1 MELGF
6 HCACLRKHCVIQLC
20 CLPWHLLQMK
30 SLCPIS
36 FGSLSTFIGLHP
48 CFSPLPATLL
58 SLSPRALY
66 PFLFLSD
73 TACCPP
79 LQSSQLAFLCTLQ
92 GMCPQ
97 EVFLFGSL
105 SKLSVLAAGTEM
117 SSQWSWHLLCH
128 VFSSF
133 HLIEKMTSLADC
145 VEEVW
150 LQGQKKLELTLKEAI
165 ECLTWVYR
173 LFCSN
178 VRVSQGIQT
187 LLQHRGCA
195 KTMSNPEA
203 GEQKIF
209 ARTLAIGRGCQ
220 RGFISFWGMSSSEQV
235 VLWPT

>member
-36 FGSLSTFIGLHP
+36 FGSLSTFIGLHL